1 MEKPCVI
8 VKLLH
13 SVFVFSIQF
22 SDFYLGLVH
31 NNNND
36 NNNNIMIMTTATIII
51 IVIGI
56 IIV

>member
-22 SDFYLGLVH
+22 LDFYLGLVH

-36 NNNNIMIMTTATIII
+36 KNNIMIMTTATIII

-56 IIV
+56 LFV